1 MTRTSFLRTD
11 ELPDDA
17 ALGYLDHEGH
27 RTNATKLPVRGNGDG
42 GIYTT
47 AADLVA
53 FWDALLAGRI
63 VPRGRVD
70 EMVRPRSTFPDGSH
84 RYGLGFH
91 VDDTK
96 DDVVWLEGYD
106 AGVAMYSTY
115 AFSSRV
121 LATVIANRTDGAWAI
136 QELLDER
143 LGTG

>member
-17 ALGYLDHEGH
+17 ALGYLDREGD
-27 RTNATKLPVRGNGDG
+27 RTNATKLPVRGTGDG

-91 VDDTK
+91 VDGARDE
-96 DDVVWLEGYD
+96 VVWLEGYD
-106 AGVAMYSTY
+106 AGVTMFSTCVPS
-115 AFSSRV
+115 AG
-121 LATVIANRTDGAWAI
+121 LTATVLANRTDGAWPI

-143 LGTG
+143 LGT

>member
-1 MTRTSFLRTD
+1 M
-11 ELPDDA
+11 
-17 ALGYLDHEGH
+17 
-27 RTNATKLPVRGNGDG
+27 LPVRGNGDG

-63 VPRGRVD
+63 VPRDRID

-106 AGVAMYSTY
+106 AGVTMFSTCVL
-115 AFSSRV
+115 SSGLV
-121 LATVIANRTDGAWAI
+121 ATVLANRTDGAWQI